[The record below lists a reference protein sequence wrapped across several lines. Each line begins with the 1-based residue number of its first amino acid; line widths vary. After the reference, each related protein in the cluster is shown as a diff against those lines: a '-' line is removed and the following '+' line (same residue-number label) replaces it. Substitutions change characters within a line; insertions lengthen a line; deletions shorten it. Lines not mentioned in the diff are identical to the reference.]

1 MAMNRRKFI
10 KYAGCGAMTST
21 TMLSSL
27 INLRAMSSAAI
38 ATGAGT
44 SDYKALVCLSLQG
57 GNDSY
62 NMLIPTTPDEFSTYR
77 EVRSNVALERSAL
90 QDLSGTVDG
99 RTFALHP
106 NLPNL
111 RRFYDEQRL
120 AFIAN
125 VGTLIEPITVN
136 DFFTRA
142 KRLPLGLLSHSDQL
156 QQWQTAIPHERS
168 AQGWGTRMTELIN
181 DMNPGLNTNQLIP
194 MNISLDGNNIFQSG
208 QNSSP
213 FSINPF
219 RGAIGIQG
227 FDESPI
233 LASAVRDMLS
243 QNYADVYKDTYLGT
257 LNQSL
262 EINEAYSTAIE
273 NVNLGV
279 TFPNTNIGASFEQV
293 AKTIAV
299 HETLGFRRQTF
310 YIRQGGYDTH
320 DNFSVRHDLNM
331 QDLDL
336 ALASFQLAMD
346 QLGCDEQVL
355 SFVISDFAR
364 TLRSNGSGTDHAWG
378 GNVFALGG
386 PVRGGQVYGDYPV
399 TLDFRD
405 NTVDLG
411 GGVLV
416 PTTSADVYFAEIA
429 QWFGVSQ
436 SNLGDIFPNLI
447 NFYDFRNDSNNSP
460 LGFLTLS

>member
-21 TMLSSL
+21 TMMSSL
-27 INLRAMSSAAI
+27 LNLRAMSSAAMS
-38 ATGAGT
+38 TGVGS

-62 NMLIPTTPDEFSTYR
+62 NMLVPTTPEEFSAYR
-77 EVRSNVALERSAL
+77 DVRSNVAHERGAL
-90 QDLSGTVDG
+90 QDLSGASNG

-111 RRFYDEQRL
+111 RRLYDEQQL

-125 VGTLIEPITVN
+125 VGTLVEPLTVD
-136 DFFTRA
+136 DFFARS
-142 KRLPLGLLSHSDQL
+142 KRMPLGLLSHSDQL

-168 AQGWGTRMTELIN
+168 AQGWGARMTELIN
-181 DMNPGLNTNQLIP
+181 DMNPGLNTNELIP
-194 MNISLDGNNIFQSG
+194 MNFSLDGINTFHSG
-208 QNSSP
+208 QNSIP
-213 FSINPF
+213 YTLNPF
-219 RGAIGIQG
+219 EGAIGIQG
-227 FDESPI
+227 FEDSP
-233 LASAVRDMLS
+233 LLESAVRDMLS
-243 QNYADVYKDTYLGT
+243 QSYADVYKNTYLST
-257 LNQSL
+257 LNKSI
-262 EINEAYSTAIE
+262 EINEAYSEAIE

-279 TFPNTNIGASFEQV
+279 TFPSTVIGASFEQV
-293 AKTIAV
+293 AKAIAV

-310 YIRQGGYDTH
+310 FISQGGYDTH
-320 DNFSVRHDLNM
+320 DNITIRHDSNM
-331 QDLDL
+331 AELDL
-336 ALASFQLAMD
+336 AIASFQRAME
-346 QLGCDEQVL
+346 QLGCDEQVM

-364 TLRSNGSGTDHAWG
+364 TLRSNGNGTDHAWG
-378 GNVFALGG
+378 GNVFAVGG
-386 PVRGGQVYGDYPV
+386 PVRGGQIYGQYPE

-416 PTTSADVYFAEIA
+416 PTTSADLYFAEIA

-436 SNLGDIFPNLI
+436 SDLGDIFPNLI
-447 NFYDFRNDSNNSP
+447 NFYDFRNTDNNNP